1 MPRCGFQLNK
11 GVSADRLQAAPAPAV
26 GITPSALAPGLEMHY
41 LFHME
46 IVLATGNMHK
56 KQELEQILS
65 GHTILIPSDL
75 GVDFDC
81 DETGTT
87 FIENS
92 ILKAQTLYDLV
103 KRPVLADDSGLC
115 VEALNG
121 EPGIYS
127 ARYGSDGVSKMSDT
141 DRYELLLENMKGK
154 TSRAAYFVC
163 AMTLITAPYKV
174 YTVQETFDG
183 SIAEKPFGGGGFGY
197 DPVFIDA
204 LSGKTAAELT
214 EEEKNRVSH
223 RGKAGKVMNSL
234 LEALS

>member
-1 MPRCGFQLNK
+1 M
-11 GVSADRLQAAPAPAV
+11 
-26 GITPSALAPGLEMHY
+26 LAPGQQMHY

-103 KRPVLADDSGLC
+103 KRPVLADDSGIC
-115 VEALNG
+115 VEALKG

-127 ARYGSDGVSKMSDT
+127 ARYGSDGVNKMSDVE
-141 DRYELLLENMKGK
+141 RYELLLKNMKGE
-154 TSRAAYFVC
+154 TNRTAWFVC

-183 SIAEKPFGGGGFGY
+183 TLAEAPYGGGGFGY
-197 DPVFIDA
+197 DPIFIDA